1 MPLHTLRKSKNFTN
15 MITASRKLVAFL
27 SVLTLLF
34 AGSVVVA
41 NAAVKQGA
49 KCTKAGK
56 S

>member
-1 MPLHTLRKSKNFTN
+1 M
-15 MITASRKLVAFL
+15 MTASRKLVAFL

-56 S
+56 IQTLKGRLLFV